1 MGTRAESVHG
11 VLLLLPWIIIEA
23 VDPHGT
29 TRHFRSDVNA
39 VAAAPG
45 RPRCAP
51 IDDPGPLTRTEIETE
66 TETEIAIA
74 IEIGRENTPEG
85 IDRDR
90 DRAVGPAHGT
100 GDEAA
105 VVIVA
110 EIDIGTEIVVNT
122 IPEHPRMNRMCWMIM
137 ERGRG

>member
-29 TRHFRSDVNA
+29 TRHFRNDVNA
-39 VAAAPG
+39 VAAAPDH
-45 RPRCAP
+45 PRCAP
-51 IDDPGPLTRTEIETE
+51 IDDPGPPTRSGTE

-74 IEIGRENTPEG
+74 IEIDRENIPEG
-85 IDRDR
+85 IDRDQ
-90 DRAVGPAHGT
+90 DRAVDPVHGI

-105 VVIVA
+105 VVIAA
-110 EIDIGTEIVVNT
+110 EIGIGTEIVANT
-122 IPEHPRMNRMCWMIM
+122 IPGHPRMNRMCWMIM